1 MQSTSLFPGQALT
14 LPRIEFVSGGHTF
27 GTQLKHGAPTIAES
41 NGIDFLEPKI
51 AFHGLSTS
59 RDFGETL
66 FLITAFNEFHP
77 IESLSLILIVP
88 SLSGNELS
96 AEASFHHSQ
105 CARSNPRG
113 ALQKMAYKPGM

>member
-1 MQSTSLFPGQALT
+1 M
-14 LPRIEFVSGGHTF
+14 SGGHTF
-27 GTQLKHGAPTIAES
+27 GTQLKYGAPIIAES

-51 AFHGLSTS
+51 AFYGFSTS

-66 FLITAFNEFHP
+66 LLIIASNEFYP

-96 AEASFHHSQ
+96 AEALFHYSQ

-113 ALQKMAYKPGM
+113 ALQKMAYKPGIQNVALASFA